1 MSPPHSLVLGNHLAI
16 NSELRAIV
24 AVKCLAAFEV
34 ILVLFTYPLWWGT
47 SVFPSVP
54 LLMEVPVIASR
65 VATICLLIS
74 CAVIIVVP
82 VQSRMRLLTQSAFV
96 ALVCGGLLVF
106 ANQHRLQSWHWLTML
121 SFAWLLMVP
130 RNTLPAMMRHT
141 LAAVYVCSALSRI
154 SLTPYEGIS
163 GIIVRQLLVF
173 VGQPGWQMA
182 PEVIS
187 RFSNLMTL
195 GEFLVGCLLVFP
207 ATSRW
212 GAIGSLLLHCSLL
225 LALGPAG
232 LNHHAGV
239 LLWNMCFL
247 CLIPILFLWP
257 HQSQKEETRSSI
269 FVRTLL
275 TMIWLFPLSGLFGI
289 ADNWP
294 SWQLYSPR
302 PENWILQVHVTDRGS
317 MPAEV
322 QTAIAEPAPLSEW
335 CTIKLDRWSL
345 EQTRSPM
352 YPEDR
357 FQREVIRTLL
367 AKCPDDVKF
376 RIEISEP
383 ESPFWWNR
391 RNREI
396 TSREDLD

>member
-1 MSPPHSLVLGNHLAI
+1 
-16 NSELRAIV
+16 V
-24 AVKCLAAFEV
+24 AVKCLAAFEI
-34 ILVLFTYPLWWGT
+34 ILILFTYPLWLGA
-47 SVFPSVP
+47 SAFPSVP

-65 VATICLLIS
+65 VASIGLLMS
-74 CAVIIVVP
+74 CTVVVVVP
-82 VQSRMRLLTQSAFV
+82 VQSRTRLLTYSAFV

-106 ANQHRLQSWHWLTML
+106 ANQHRLQSWHCLTML

-130 RNTLPAMMRHT
+130 RNMLPGVMRQT
-141 LAAVYVCSALSRI
+141 VAAVYVCSALSRI
-154 SLTPYEGIS
+154 SMTPDEGIS

-173 VGQPGWQMA
+173 VGQPGWQMT

-187 RFSNLMTL
+187 RFSTLMTL
-195 GEFLVGCLLVFP
+195 GEFLVGLLLVFP

-212 GAIGSLLLHCSLL
+212 GAIGSLVLHCSLL
-225 LALGPAG
+225 LALGPFG

-257 HQSQKEETRSSI
+257 PQGQNEEARSSV
-269 FVRTLL
+269 FVRTLVA
-275 TMIWLFPLSGLFGI
+275 MIWLFPLSGLLGF

-302 PENWILQVHVTDRGS
+302 PENWILQVHVTDRGL
-317 MPAEV
+317 MPTEV
-322 QTAIAEPAPLSEW
+322 QSVIAEPTPLSEW

-357 FQREVIRTLL
+357 FQREVIRILL
-367 AKCPDDVKF
+367 AKCPDDLKF

-383 ESPFWWNR
+383 EFPFWWNR

-396 TSREDLD
+396 TSREELN